1 MEAYSL
7 IEVNQYIR
15 QVIAVNFQDSIWVK
29 AEISQ
34 IKESRGALYLELVE
48 KKEDSDEIIAS
59 TGAVIWYKSAL
70 FIRNKLKDLANQIL
84 KEGIHIQ
91 CKVKIEFHE
100 KYGIK
105 FSIEDIDPAFTFG
118 QMEIK
123 RQETI
128 EKLRKEGL
136 LHKNA
141 EVPLPMVLQKIA
153 VISSSKA
160 AGLEDFMDQLH
171 QNRYGYAFQTTLFES
186 SVQGQNLE
194 KEIIRALGNI
204 EKTGFDCVVI
214 IRGGGSKLDLSGFDS
229 YTLAKSTALCSKPV
243 LTGIGHETDQT
254 IIELVV
260 NTPLKTPTAVANF
273 IIDHNLQF
281 ESMILNLM
289 DRTTGK
295 AGKQLANY
303 RQEIMDLGHKI
314 RHQSNF
320 QIERYEIKIRH
331 IHDWVIQK
339 SETILVL
346 WKNELGKVADRIR
359 LNDPANILG
368 KGYSITRQ
376 DGKLIR
382 SIHAIDKSKPLTTI
396 MADGHVESLI
406 DKVLKKDHNEKN

>member
-1 MEAYSL
+1 LEAYSL
-7 IEVNQYIR
+7 VEVNQYIR

-34 IKESRGALYLELVE
+34 IKESRGAYYLELVE
-48 KKEDSDEIIAS
+48 KKEDSDEVIAS
-59 TGAVIWYKSAL
+59 SGAVIWYKSAL
-70 FIRNKLKDLANQIL
+70 FIRNKLKDLTNQIL
-84 KEGIHIQ
+84 TEGIHIQ
-91 CKVKIEFHE
+91 CKAKIEFHE
-100 KYGIK
+100 KYGLK

-141 EVPLPMVLQKIA
+141 EVPLPLVLQKIA

-160 AGLEDFMDQLH
+160 AGLEDFMNQLH
-171 QNRYGYAFQTTLFES
+171 HNRYGYAFQTTLFES
-186 SVQGQNLE
+186 SVQGQNQE
-194 KEIIRALGNI
+194 KEIIQALTKV
-204 EKTGFDCVVI
+204 EKAGFDCVVI

-229 YTLAKSTALCSKPV
+229 YPLAKSAALCSKPV

-281 ESMILNLM
+281 ESMIQNLQ
-289 DRTTGK
+289 DRT
-295 AGKQLANY
+295 AGKVGKQISKYL
-303 RQEIMDLGHKI
+303 QEIMDLSYII
-314 RHQSNF
+314 RHESLSQV
-320 QIERYEIKIRH
+320 ERFRIKIQRAN
-331 IHDWVIQK
+331 DRVIQR
-339 SETILVL
+339 SEASLIS
-346 WKNELGKVADRIR
+346 WKNSLDKLSDRIR
-359 LNDPANILG
+359 LNDPANILS
-368 KGYSITRQ
+368 KGYSITLQ
-376 DGKLIR
+376 EGKVIR
-382 SIHAIDKSKPLTTI
+382 SVNGIDISKPLTTL
-396 MADGHVESLI
+396 MADGQVDSLI